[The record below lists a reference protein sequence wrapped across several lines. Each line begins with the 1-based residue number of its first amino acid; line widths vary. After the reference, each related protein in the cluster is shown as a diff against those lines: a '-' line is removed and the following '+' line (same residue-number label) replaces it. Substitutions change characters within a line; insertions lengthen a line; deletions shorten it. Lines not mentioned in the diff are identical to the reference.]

1 MCQRIENISRCNQK
15 SNQLKSTIPLNCQ
28 PKVDGLI
35 FVNKKG
41 KNIETL
47 STKINKK
54 EEFKKEIRNIE
65 KYISKYINQRNI
77 RKYLFKGLKEKINIQ
92 NEIDDKIIFLHRDI
106 ILDRDYHF
114 YKYMFIIKEKNDN
127 KQKHDS
133 ILKIEIIPDI
143 FHLYFK
149 VNVLS
154 FNQNKITSQKIIDYL
169 KLTIGIK

>member
-41 KNIETL
+41 KNMETL

>member
-1 MCQRIENISRCNQK
+1 M
-15 SNQLKSTIPLNCQ
+15 
-28 PKVDGLI
+28 
-35 FVNKKG
+35 
-41 KNIETL
+41 ETL
-47 STKINKK
+47 STKINEK
-54 EEFKKEIRNIE
+54 EEIKKEIHNIE
-65 KYISKYINQRNI
+65 KHISKYINQRNI

-114 YKYMFIIKEKNDN
+114 YKYMFIIHEQIDN
-127 KQKHDS
+127 TQKHDS
-133 ILKIEIIPDI
+133 ILNIEIIPDI